1 MSTKTKY
8 KVLFLCTGN
17 QARSQMAEALL
28 AARADSM
35 FEVTSAGSAPK
46 SSVHPLAVRALIERG
61 IDISGAVP
69 KDVARF
75 TDVPFD
81 YVITLCDNARD
92 VCPVF
97 PGEGDK
103 IHWSIPD
110 PAAAAGTEDEK
121 LEAFIA
127 ARDDIERRIERFVAE
142 IGSGTSDSD

>member
-1 MSTKTKY
+1 MKPKTKY

-28 AARADSM
+28 NARNCRN
-35 FEVTSAGSAPK
+35 FKVTSAGSKPK
-46 SSVHPLAVRALIERG
+46 PAVHPLAARVLSERC
-61 IDISGAVP
+61 IDISSVSP

-75 TDVPFD
+75 THIEFD

-97 PGEGDK
+97 PGDGEK

-110 PAAAAGTEDEK
+110 PAAASGKEEER
-121 LEAFIA
+121 LETFRA
-127 ARDDIERRIERFVAE
+127 ARDDIDRRIDRFVE
-142 IGSGTSDSD
+142 GIHKG

>member
-1 MSTKTKY
+1 MRPKTKY

-28 AARADSM
+28 KERDSDS
-35 FEVTSAGSAPK
+35 FEVTSAGSKPK
-46 SSVHPLAVRALIERG
+46 PAVHPLAVRALAELG
-61 IDISGAVP
+61 IDISGVVP
-69 KDVARF
+69 KDVADF

-97 PGEGDK
+97 PGEGER

-110 PAAAAGTEDEK
+110 PAAASGTDEEM
-121 LEAFIA
+121 LAAFRS
-127 ARDDIERRIERFVAE
+127 ARDDLSSRIDSFVKE
-142 IGSGTSDSD
+142 SGT